1 MEDNDG
7 MTWTRAHWTCYDAP
21 LPKKCQRMRLGD
33 IWLNEMFYFSK
44 SLFVTTVSNAEKNAT
59 LGRRIYTATNIA

>member
-1 MEDNDG
+1 
-7 MTWTRAHWTCYDAP
+7 
-21 LPKKCQRMRLGD
+21 MRLGD

-59 LGRRIYTATNIA
+59 LDRRIYTATNIA